1 MATTTTLVHNYQTLK
16 PTMPDAVRLRV
27 HRALS
32 WLEQAERTTD
42 LDTRFIFL
50 WIAFNAIYAKDFS
63 GVRGADKGLFTEFL
77 HRISQ
82 LDSEQR
88 LYDLVWQTYSG
99 SIRILLDNRYT
110 FQPFWDYHNG
120 VISEAEWQAS
130 FEQNKQRA
138 LTALA
143 DKNTVAILNA
153 VFAHL
158 YTLRNQI
165 VHGGATHGS
174 SVNRAQLK
182 DACRILGDILPAM
195 IEIVM
200 MNADQEWGKPFYPVV
215 D

>member
-1 MATTTTLVHNYQTLK
+1 MTTTTTLHHYQALK
-16 PTMPDAVRLRV
+16 STMPDAVRLRV

-32 WLEQAERTTD
+32 WLEQAEQTTD

-63 GVRGADKGLFTEFL
+63 NVRGTDKSLFIEFL
-77 HRISQ
+77 YRISK

-88 LYDLVWQTYSG
+88 LYDLVWRIYSG

-120 VISEAEWQAS
+120 VIGEAEWQAN
-130 FEQNKQRA
+130 FETSNKKAHMA
-138 LTALA
+138 LT
-143 DKNTVAILNA
+143 DKNTVAVLSA
-153 VFAHL
+153 VFSRL

-174 SVNRAQLK
+174 SVNRDQIR
-182 DACRILGDILPAM
+182 DACRILNDILPVM

-200 MNADQEWGKPFYPVV
+200 VNAD
-215 D
+215 

>member
-1 MATTTTLVHNYQTLK
+1 
-16 PTMPDAVRLRV
+16 MPDAVRLRV

-32 WLEQAERTTD
+32 WFEQAERTTD

-63 GVRGADKGLFTEFL
+63 SVRGADKGLFIEFL
-77 HRISQ
+77 YRISQ
-82 LDSEQR
+82 LDSERR

-120 VISEAEWQAS
+120 VISEVDWQAS
-130 FEQNKQRA
+130 FEQNKQKA

-200 MNADQEWGKPFYPVV
+200 MNADREWGKPFYPVV

>member
-1 MATTTTLVHNYQTLK
+1 MLNMLRYRYQTLK
-16 PTMPDAVRLRV
+16 PTMPDTVRLRV

-32 WLEQAERTTD
+32 WLEQAEQTTD

-63 GVRGADKGLFTEFL
+63 GVRGADKGLFIEFL

-82 LDSEQR
+82 LDGEQR

-120 VISEAEWQAS
+120 VISEVDWQAS

-200 MNADQEWGKPFYPVV
+200 MNADREWSKPFYPVV

>member
-1 MATTTTLVHNYQTLK
+1 MLNMLHHRYQTLK

-32 WLEQAERTTD
+32 WLEQAGQTTD

-63 GVRGADKGLFTEFL
+63 SVRGADKGLFTEFL

-120 VISEAEWQAS
+120 VIGEAEWQAS
-130 FEQNKQRA
+130 FEQNKQKA

-153 VFAHL
+153 VFAHP

-182 DACRILGDILPAM
+182 DACHILVDVLPVI
-195 IEIVM
+195 IEILLDH
-200 MNADQEWGKPFYPVV
+200 ADHDWGKPFYPVV